1 MPARTPPLAV
11 ALLALSTAAAVAHDL
26 VVVTRSEAQQSAV
39 AEIHAQPFSASTDT
53 PVSLESW
60 EGGMDTLRQH
70 AKATDNTWDVV
81 LVDAAELATGCNEGL
96 FEKVDWSAVGGRDH
110 YQQIG
115 TSDCGVGAFV
125 SSVVLAWDRDKFQ
138 GNPSWADFWDVAK
151 YPGKR
156 GLRMGVRGNLEIAL
170 LADGVAPGDVYKT
183 LATNDGVDRAFRRLE
198 QLKPYIVWWQTEAEA
213 VRILA
218 SGDVLM
224 TSATSN
230 RIVMANRGEK
240 RNLGLQWA
248 ASLYDLLSWAVIKGS
263 PELRP
268 AQQFIYFAGNSGV
281 EARMLRLFG
290 EAGLAKGVTEALPAE
305 LQAMSASNPAN
316 LSPALRVDSGFWA
329 DNQAKLRQKFEAWLG
344 GNKPAENRP

>member
-1 MPARTPPLAV
+1 MPARTPLAAV
-11 ALLALSTAAAVAHDL
+11 ALLIMWTAAAAAHDL
-26 VVVTRSEAQQSAV
+26 VVVTRSEAQQAAI
-39 AEIHAQPFSASTDT
+39 AEVYAQPFSGATDI

-60 EGGMDTLRQH
+60 EGGIEALRQRS
-70 AKATDNTWDVV
+70 KATDNAWDVV
-81 LVDAAELATGCNEGL
+81 LVDPAELATGCNEGL

-115 TSDCGVGAFV
+115 ASDCGIGAFV

-138 GNPSWADFWDVAK
+138 GNPAWADFWDVAK

-156 GLRMGVRGNLEIAL
+156 GLRMGARGNLEIAL
-170 LADGVAPGDVYKT
+170 LADGVAPGDIYKT
-183 LATNDGVDRAFRRLE
+183 LATNDGVDRAFRKLE

-224 TSATSN
+224 TTAPSS
-230 RIVMANRGEK
+230 RIVTANRGEK

-248 ASLYDLLSWAVIKGS
+248 ASLYDLLSWTVMKGS

-268 AQQFIYFAGNSGV
+268 AQQFLYFTGNAGV
-281 EARMLRLFG
+281 QARMLRLFG
-290 EAGLAKGVTEALPAE
+290 EAGLAKGLTEALPTE
-305 LQAMSASNPAN
+305 LQAVSASNPAN
-316 LSPALRVDSGFWA
+316 LSQGLRVDQGFWA
-329 DNQAKLRQKFEAWLG
+329 DNQPKLRQKFESWLG
-344 GNKPAENRP
+344 ASKPAETRQ